1 MKGLLIFLGGAV
13 VGAAAAALFTP
24 MRGEELRNHIR
35 RILIEKGVI
44 ASDDFEEF
52 VERIAMEIEEE

>member
-1 MKGLLIFLGGAV
+1 MKNLLIFLGGAV
-13 VGAAAAALFTP
+13 VGASVAALFTP
-24 MRGEELRNHIR
+24 VRGDELRDKIR

-44 ASDDFEEF
+44 ASDEFEEF